1 MVTPST
7 RRFCGRVSRV
17 ISVCAT
23 SLICQ
28 ICLAGTEVTWRMG
41 AQPSELIMVQVT
53 VSNIGKSF
61 DFYTKLLGMKR
72 VYVPGEPK
80 RSLDD
85 ESADK
90 RKEIYLNYSG
100 SFADAF

>member
-1 MVTPST
+1 
-7 RRFCGRVSRV
+7 
-17 ISVCAT
+17 
-23 SLICQ
+23 
-28 ICLAGTEVTWRMG
+28 
-41 AQPSELIMVQVT
+41 MVQVT

-100 SFADAF
+100 SFADAFLELVQEQRVVPSPEYTKQITVGLKTKELLLL